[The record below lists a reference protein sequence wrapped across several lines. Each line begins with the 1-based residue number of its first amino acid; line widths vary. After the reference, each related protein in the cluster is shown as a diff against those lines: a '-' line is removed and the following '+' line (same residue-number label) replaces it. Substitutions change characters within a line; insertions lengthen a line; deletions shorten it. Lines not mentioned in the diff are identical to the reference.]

1 MNRPPESGAVPGKP
15 DSPTTVDSQ
24 AAILNAIPA
33 HIALLDSHGVIRAVN
48 ESWKRFAQAN
58 VLQNPGFGLGFN
70 YLEVCEQATGD
81 CADEALEVGR
91 GLRRVLKGEIR
102 EFCFEYP
109 CHSQTEQRWFRLMA
123 TPLEVSGAGGA
134 VVMHINITE
143 RRLAEEALRKSERE
157 QRHLAQQLEQEKS
170 RLVAAQAVAKVGSWE
185 TDLASETVL
194 WSAETH
200 RIFGTDPATFA
211 ATHAAFLERVHPDD
225 RALVDEAF
233 RQSFASPKTQVVEHR
248 LLLPDGSIKFIEER
262 WQVVRDEADRPLR
275 AMGTCQD
282 ITVRKHAEQRFAD
295 AQRFNLTLIETS
307 PLAIIAYRASGEG
320 VAANA
325 ASMRMLGAPS
335 VDAVRRQNFREITA
349 WQESGL
355 LRAADEALASGQ
367 PQEHEIHVR
376 NSFGKE
382 IWLHCRLIPVN
393 YEGED
398 YLLGFFDDIQE
409 RKRAEVE
416 RDRLFTLSLDLLCVA
431 GFDGRLQQVNPA
443 WTECLGWTAEE
454 LTSRP
459 MLEFV
464 HPDDHAA
471 TLRSRAEIQRGRSA
485 RGFENRYRC
494 KDGSYRWLSW
504 SVHPLAELRQVF
516 GVARDVTERR
526 KIEEDLGRNEALL
539 RMATR
544 AGRLGA
550 WQVELPTRAITW
562 SEEVR
567 AIHETAPGFA
577 PTVEDGLNFYAPEF
591 QERVRQVFGT
601 CSERGDPFDEELQ
614 IISAKGKRVWVR
626 VLGEAVRDGAGVIVR
641 VQGAFQ
647 DISHQKETELEIR
660 RAADRLE
667 TTLESITDAF
677 LTLDREWRFTY
688 LNREAERLMR
698 RSKAELLGRS
708 IWTEFPGAAG
718 STFQREY
725 ERALRD
731 NVTVGFQEFF
741 PPLDLWVDVRAFPSA
756 EGLAVYFRDVT
767 ESRRVEERVA
777 EQAALLDNAHDAIIV
792 RDAGHRITYWN
803 KAAERIYGWTA
814 LEAEGRHL
822 QELLRIDALQF
833 AQAQRSTDAT
843 GGWNGE
849 IQKTAKNGTV
859 LTVEGSWT
867 QVRDSQGAP
876 RSILTIDTDITAR
889 KKLEQQFLRAQRM
902 ESIGTLA
909 GGIAHDLN
917 NLLAPIT
924 MGVDLLKLFAPD
936 PRSLPVIENIERSAK
951 RGAELVKQ
959 VLSFARGVEGA
970 RVVLQLRHVV
980 NEVELIT
987 ANTFP
992 KNIAVVSRIP
1002 LDLAPVLA
1010 DPTQINQ
1017 VILNLA
1023 VNARDAMPDGGRL
1036 ELSASNV
1043 VIDEQYASM
1052 NPERLVAGHYVVLQV
1067 TDNGSGMPK
1076 EVIERIFEPFY
1087 TTKEMGKGTGL
1098 GLSTVLG
1105 IVRSH
1110 GGFVNVYSEVGRGS
1124 TFKVY
1129 LPAHEAGD
1137 APAADRPVSVPLPRG
1152 NGELILVVDDESS
1165 ILDIT
1170 KQTLLAFGYRV
1181 LTAEDGAQA
1190 ISLYALQ
1197 RDEVALV
1204 ITDMMMPVMDGTA
1217 LIRAMQR
1224 INPKVRVIAASGLKG
1239 NQDLARATS
1248 AGVKHFLPKPYSADM
1263 LLQLID
1269 LVLHKDGSRPPM

>member
-1 MNRPPESGAVPGKP
+1 MSEG
-15 DSPTTVDSQ
+15 PTSEIR

-33 HIALLDSHGVIRAVN
+33 HIALLDAQGVIVAVN
-48 ESWKRFAQAN
+48 ESWRRFAEVN
-58 VLQNPGFGLGFN
+58 SLQTPSFAVGCN
-70 YLEVCEQATGD
+70 YLEACERAAGVFS
-81 CADEALEVGR
+81 ALAVETGR
-91 GLRRVLKGEIR
+91 GLRRVLRGEMR
-102 EFCFEYP
+102 EFSIEYP
-109 CHSQTEQRWFRLMA
+109 CHSPSEQRWFRLMA
-123 TPLEVSGAGGA
+123 APLEIAGTAG
-134 VVMHINITE
+134 VMVMHINITE
-143 RRLAEEALRKSERE
+143 RWLAEEALRKSERE
-157 QRHLAQQLEQEKS
+157 QRQLAQQLEHEKS

-185 TDLASETVL
+185 TDLATMAVI

-200 RIFGTDPATFA
+200 RIFGTDPASFA
-211 ATHAAFLERVHPDD
+211 PTHAAFLEKVHPAD
-225 RALVDEAF
+225 RAIVDEAF
-233 RQSFASPKTQVVEHR
+233 RQSFASRKAGVVEHR
-248 LLLPDGSIKFIEER
+248 LLMPDGRIKFIEER
-262 WQVVRDEADRPLR
+262 WQVARDEADQPLR
-275 AMGTCQD
+275 ATGTCQD
-282 ITVRKHAEQRFAD
+282 ITVRKQAEQRFAD

-335 VDAVRRQNFREITA
+335 VEVVRRQNFREIKA
-349 WQESGL
+349 WQDSGL
-355 LRAADEALASGQ
+355 LAVADEALASGQ
-367 PQEHEIHVR
+367 PQEQEIHLR

-382 IWLHCRLIPVN
+382 IWLHCRLIPVT
-393 YEGED
+393 YEGEN
-398 YLLGFFDDIQE
+398 YLLGFFDDIHE

-416 RDRLFTLSLDLLCVA
+416 RDRLFNLSLDLLCVA

-471 TLRSRAEIQRGRSA
+471 TLRSRAKIQEGQSA

-494 KDGSYRWLSW
+494 KDGAYRWLSW
-504 SVHPLAELRQVF
+504 SVHPLAKSQQVF

-526 KIEEDLGRNEALL
+526 KIADALGRNEALL
-539 RMATR
+539 RMATQVS
-544 AGRLGA
+544 RLGA
-550 WQVELPTRAITW
+550 WQVELPALTVTW
-562 SEEVR
+562 SDEVR
-567 AIHETAPGFA
+567 AIHEMPAGFTPVLA
-577 PTVEDGLNFYAPEF
+577 EGLDYYAPEF
-591 QERVRQVFGT
+591 RERINQQFGA
-601 CSERGDPFDEELQ
+601 CVAEGLPFDEELQ
-614 IISAKGKRVWVR
+614 IITAKGKRVWVR
-626 VLGEAVRDGAGVIVR
+626 VLGEAVRDGTGAIVR

-647 DISHQKETELEIR
+647 DISHQKQTELEIR
-660 RAADRLE
+660 RGAERLE

-698 RSKAELLGRS
+698 RAKADLLGRS
-708 IWTEFPGAAG
+708 IWAEFPAAAG

-756 EGLAVYFRDVT
+756 EGLAVYFRDIT

-792 RDAGHRITYWN
+792 RDATHRITYWN

-814 LEAEGRHL
+814 TEARGRHL
-822 QELLRIDALQF
+822 KELLHIDALQF

-867 QVRDSQGAP
+867 QVRDNQGVP

-951 RGAELVKQ
+951 RGADLVKQ

-980 NEVELIT
+980 TEIELII

-992 KNIAVVSRIP
+992 KNITVETRIP
-1002 LDLAPVLA
+1002 PDLSPVLA
-1010 DPTQINQ
+1010 DPTQLNQ

-1052 NPERLVAGHYVVLQV
+1052 NPERLVAGQYVVVQV
-1067 TDNGSGMPK
+1067 TDSGCGMPQ
-1076 EVIERIFEPFY
+1076 EVIDRIFEPFY
-1087 TTKEMGKGTGL
+1087 TTKELGKGTGL

-1129 LPAHEAGD
+1129 LPAHEASVG
-1137 APAADRPVSVPLPRG
+1137 PVAARPVGEPLPRG
-1152 NGELILVVDDESS
+1152 NGELILVVDDETS

-1204 ITDMMMPVMDGTA
+1204 ITDMMMPVMDGSA

-1269 LVLHKDGSRPPM
+1269 LVLRNGGSRPPL